1 MRLSTRYPYTAYPPG
16 AVRLVEAQ
24 DERVGVLGALDGVQ
38 DEPAVDARERAG
50 GDGAEADRRVQRDR
64 LARRRPPSCQPPAW
78 GRRAYVNA
86 CRPMSASGSGLRG
99 ARRSEI
105 RSVSPN
111 AE

>member
-24 DERVGVLGALDGVQ
+24 DERVGVLGPLDGVQ

-64 LARRRPPSCQPPAW
+64 LLDDAAVLPAA
-78 GRRAYVNA
+78 GVGEEGVA
-86 CRPMSASGSGLRG
+86 
-99 ARRSEI
+99 
-105 RSVSPN
+105 
-111 AE
+111 